1 MECEGVPDEQV
12 EVDGEGVRVTL
23 VLSVRDWLG
32 LAEREGEDEGAME
45 VDEEAEKLGVAE
57 FLVVFV
63 GKGEGLR

>member
-1 MECEGVPDEQV
+1 VECEGVPDEQV